1 MLTRSLSQIRC
12 LQSQGRALG
21 AITAPLSGAHCPF
34 STNGR
39 PFKSEFFRLP
49 VQLEPIGQI
58 KEAEDARDMD
68 RIYHFDGPG
77 EGAAPHLTQNSL
89 ERMREVYA

>member
-1 MLTRSLSQIRC
+1 M
-12 LQSQGRALG
+12 
-21 AITAPLSGAHCPF
+21 
-34 STNGR
+34 
-39 PFKSEFFRLP
+39 
-49 VQLEPIGQI
+49 QLEPIGQI